1 MRSSKKNYINF
12 LKLKSISCI
21 KNSLGKKSKLH
32 KKDDILVSPHH
43 FKRVKISATALVKMV
58 MHTRRGGDL
67 EVMGMMQGKV
77 RGGKEIFKIM
87 FQQIIS
93 NLYLL

>member
-1 MRSSKKNYINF
+1 MRLLRRNYINF
-12 LKLKSISCI
+12 QKLKSISCI
-21 KNSLGKKSKLH
+21 KNSLGKKSKSQKRVH
-32 KKDDILVSPHH
+32 ILDSPHH

-77 RGGKEIFKIM
+77 RGGKQTLKIL

-93 NLYLL
+93 DLYLF